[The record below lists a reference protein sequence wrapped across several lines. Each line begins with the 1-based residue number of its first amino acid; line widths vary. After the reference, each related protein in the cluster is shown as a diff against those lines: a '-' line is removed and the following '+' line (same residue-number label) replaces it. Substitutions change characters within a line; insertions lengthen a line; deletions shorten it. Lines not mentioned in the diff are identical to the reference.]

1 MVDVASLLLEGP
13 LPRLEVRLLLQAVLQ
28 CSLTALFSAPE
39 RTLDDAEIALFRA
52 LQVRRQHGEPM
63 AYLLGERE
71 FYGLSFLT
79 TPAVLIPRPETEGLV
94 DWGLETSAPQV
105 FLHCLDLG
113 TGSGALALSLQ
124 YHRPRWQVSATDRS
138 AAALD
143 LAQKNAARLLPP
155 SSPVV
160 HWYHGDWYEALPEG
174 ETFDLIVSNPPY
186 IAAADPH
193 LDQGDLRFEPRQ
205 ALTAGP
211 SGTEDLE
218 RIIAQAPLWL
228 KPGGILRVEHGYDQG
243 EFCRSLFVR
252 AGFTQVTTR
261 TDLAGLERLT
271 GGHVGME
278 RSFPF

>member
-1 MVDVASLLLEGP
+1 MVDVSSLLLEGP

-39 RTLDDAEIALFRA
+39 RTLDDAEIAHFQA
-52 LQVRRQHGEPM
+52 LQARRQRGEPM

-94 DWGLETSAPQV
+94 DWGLETSAPPDS
-105 FLHCLDLG
+105 LHCLDLG

-143 LAQKNAARLLPP
+143 LSKKNAARLLPP
-155 SSPVV
+155 SGPVL
-160 HWYHGDWYEALPEG
+160 HWYHGDWYEALPKG

-228 KPGGILRVEHGYDQG
+228 NPGGILRVEHGYDQG
-243 EFCRSLFVR
+243 EFCRSCFLR

-271 GGHVGME
+271 GGQ
-278 RSFPF
+278 RS

>member
-1 MVDVASLLLEGP
+1 MTSVASLLLEGS

-28 CSLTALFSAPE
+28 CSLTTLISAPE
-39 RTLDDAEIALFRA
+39 RRLDDAEIARFQA
-52 LQVRRQHGEPM
+52 LQARRQRGEPM

-94 DWGLETSAPQV
+94 DWGLESSAPPAS
-105 FLHCLDLG
+105 LHCLDLG

-124 YHRPRWQVSATDRS
+124 YHRPHWQVSATDRS

-143 LAQKNAARLLPP
+143 LAKKNAARLLPP
-155 SSPVV
+155 AGPVLR
-160 HWYHGDWYEALPEG
+160 WYQGDWFGALPEG

-193 LDQGDLRFEPRQ
+193 LDRGDLRFEPRQ

-211 SGTEDLE
+211 DGTEDLA
-218 RIIAQAPLWL
+218 RIIVQAPLWL
-228 KPGGILRVEHGYDQG
+228 KPGGRLRVEHGYDQG
-243 EFCRSLFVR
+243 EFCRSCFLR
-252 AGFTQVTTR
+252 AGFTQVSTR

-271 GGHVGME
+271 GGQW
-278 RSFPF
+278 P

>member
-1 MVDVASLLLEGP
+1 MTSVASLLLEGS

-28 CSLTALFSAPE
+28 CSLTTLISAPE
-39 RTLDDAEIALFRA
+39 RRLDEAEIARFQA
-52 LQVRRQHGEPM
+52 LQARRQRGEPM

-94 DWGLETSAPQV
+94 DWGLESSAPPES
-105 FLHCLDLG
+105 LHCLDLG

-124 YHRPRWQVSATDRS
+124 YHRPHWQVSATDRS

-143 LAQKNAARLLPP
+143 LAKKNAARLLPP
-155 SSPVV
+155 AGPVLR
-160 HWYHGDWYEALPEG
+160 WYQGDWFGALPEG

-193 LDQGDLRFEPRQ
+193 LDRGDLRFEPRQ

-211 SGTEDLE
+211 DGTEDLD
-218 RIIAQAPLWL
+218 RIIVQAPHWL
-228 KPGGILRVEHGYDQG
+228 KPGGRLRVEHGYDQG
-243 EFCRSLFVR
+243 EFCRSCFLR
-252 AGFTQVTTR
+252 AGFTQISTR

-271 GGHVGME
+271 GGQW
-278 RSFPF
+278 P